1 MIGWDEIESAV
12 RECDACRLC
21 DERHSAV
28 PGEGRRDADIMLI
41 GEGPGEQ
48 EDLSGRPF
56 VGPAG
61 QLLDKMLN
69 AIGLKREDVFICNV
83 VKCRPPRNRDP
94 LPGEQ
99 DLCIGYLRAQVKLIR
114 PKIIVCLG
122 RISAMRLIRPD
133 YRITREHGQWIQKAG
148 VWITAVYHPSL
159 LLRDPRKKEDMLI
172 DMKAIKARLEELTV
186 PESGAEN
193 ADGESTKIVD

>member
-1 MIGWDEIESAV
+1 MVTWEKLEA
-12 RECDACRLC
+12 RCLACQNCGLAPTRTNVVFGVG
-21 DERHSAV
+21 DRQ
-28 PGEGRRDADIMLI
+28 ADVLFI
-41 GEGPGEQ
+41 GEGPGQQ
-48 EDLSGRPF
+48 EDLRGEPF

-61 QLLDKMLN
+61 QLLDRMLAVIDLDRTRVYIAN
-69 AIGLKREDVFICNV
+69 II
-83 VKCRPPRNRDP
+83 KCRPPRNRDP

-99 DLCIGYLRAQVKLIR
+99 DLCIGYLRAQVKLIK

-159 LLRDPRKKEDMLI
+159 LLRDPRKKDDMLI
-172 DMKAIKARLEELTV
+172 DMKAVKARLDELTA
-186 PESGAEN
+186 GAQ
-193 ADGESTKIVD
+193 DGETVSD